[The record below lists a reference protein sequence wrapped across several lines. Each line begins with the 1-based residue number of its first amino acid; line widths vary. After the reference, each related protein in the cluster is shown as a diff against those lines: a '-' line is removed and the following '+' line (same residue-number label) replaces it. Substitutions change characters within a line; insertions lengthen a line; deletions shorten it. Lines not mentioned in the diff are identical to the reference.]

1 MPKLIRFYIVNCI
14 IGFALAAAFTGAIL
28 WLNVAN
34 LWHLISTSDIG
45 LMAVIVFWILNGIV
59 FAGAQCTVAI
69 LLMTE
74 KEDEDDGPR
83 GGRAVPVRVAAQSR
97 EAHGPVR

>member
-1 MPKLIRFYIVNCI
+1 MPKLIRFYITHCI
-14 IGFALAAAFTGAIL
+14 IGFGLAAVFTGAIL

-45 LMAVIVFWILNGIV
+45 LMAVIVFWVLNGIV

-69 LLMTE
+69 LLMAE
-74 KEDEDDGPR
+74 RDDDDDEPR
-83 GGRAVPVRVAAQSR
+83 GGRAVPVRVAANR
-97 EAHGPVR
+97 